1 MCHAQAFSME
11 CLSLK
16 QNVKGKVFSID
27 CFPLIFTHIEAI
39 RSANSNCLEFPL
51 STHKLTDENK
61 TSKSFELKLYNY
73 LQLTFPVNK
82 VGKVS
87 LGFFYLLRALL
98 LVSVTEETQKKEIN
112 FQCFFLCCCFSS
124 VERIKAKRSEKS
136 IYLFRWQ
143 ALKSLRHRDDVRKW
157 SENNKCFQWISS
169 SKF

>member
-27 CFPLIFTHIEAI
+27 CFPLILTHIEAI
-39 RSANSNCLEFPL
+39 RSVNRNCLEFPL

-87 LGFFYLLRALL
+87 LGFFLFIACAFACVCDRSVFSCAVASVQLRELRRKE
-98 LVSVTEETQKKEIN
+98 VKKAFI
-112 FQCFFLCCCFSS
+112 FFGDKL
-124 VERIKAKRSEKS
+124 
-136 IYLFRWQ
+136 
-143 ALKSLRHRDDVRKW
+143 
-157 SENNKCFQWISS
+157 
-169 SKF
+169 